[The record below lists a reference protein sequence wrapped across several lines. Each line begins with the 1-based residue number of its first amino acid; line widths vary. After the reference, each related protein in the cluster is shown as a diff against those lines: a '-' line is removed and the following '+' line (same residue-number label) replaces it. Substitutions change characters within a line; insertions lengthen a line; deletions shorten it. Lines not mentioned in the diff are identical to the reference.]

1 MKQFIEYVL
10 KDNKDIHKT
19 NDFFEDTYELQFVD
33 KFFFKK
39 TAHAFFWAPYF
50 FQVFWRENSPHLNGV
65 CLQNK

>member
-33 KFFFKK
+33 KFFFLKNGACVFLGTVFFLSLLAGK
-39 TAHAFFWAPYF
+39 FTAFE
-50 FQVFWRENSPHLNGV
+50 RGLLTE
-65 CLQNK
+65 